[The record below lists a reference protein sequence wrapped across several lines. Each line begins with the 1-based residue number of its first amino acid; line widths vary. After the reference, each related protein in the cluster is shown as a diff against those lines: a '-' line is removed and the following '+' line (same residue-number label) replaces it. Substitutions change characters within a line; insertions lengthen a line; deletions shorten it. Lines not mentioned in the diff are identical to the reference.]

1 MTPVSTHSASAAE
14 RETPGPPSETI
25 YSGVMSDDP
34 HYRLT
39 GNTEAPEKKTPAE
52 PTAAIADKD
61 SANQDQSGNDDAS
74 AASSSKAAPSESA
87 STQRTEKRE
96 NRWQKREREVRE
108 LREENARLKAA
119 KTETQQP
126 EVRREP
132 SQVSQPAA
140 ESKSK
145 AAAKPKID
153 DKDEKTGQPK
163 YKTYA
168 EYEDAKDEW
177 LRKETLREFSETS
190 ARSAQET
197 QAQQQFQERA
207 TALNKKFD
215 AVRPKYAD
223 FDQVALSE
231 GLTIP
236 AGSVT
241 ELFIH
246 DSDHAGEVLYHLGQ
260 HPEILQG
267 FYRNYDPKTGK
278 FESLMTPQRQFRK
291 LMEVEAQVSG
301 GGSRSGGNGDGGR
314 NSSSSSARPVTKAS
328 PPAHQ
333 VSGSGAVGKDAVEQ
347 AVEEGDFE
355 TYAKAQNA
363 RELARHK
370 RK

>member
-52 PTAAIADKD
+52 QTAVTADKD
-61 SANQDQSGNDDAS
+61 SSDQDQSGNEDAS

-108 LREENARLKAA
+108 LRAENARLKAA
-119 KTETQQP
+119 QP
-126 EVRREP
+126 STREEVRSETAQP
-132 SQVSQPAA
+132 SQAA
-140 ESKSK
+140 PETRAGK

-153 DKDEKTGQPK
+153 DKDEKTGQSK

-197 QAQQQFQERA
+197 QAQQQVRERGA
-207 TALNKKFD
+207 ALNKKFD
-215 AVRPKYAD
+215 AVRAKYAD
-223 FDQVALSE
+223 FDRVALSE

-241 ELFIH
+241 EMFIH
-246 DSDHAGEVLYHLGQ
+246 DSDHAGDVLYHLGQ

-291 LMEVEAQVSG
+291 LMEIEAQVS